1 MEICIIY
8 GLSNFSEWGD
18 APALGTGDPDSRE
31 EREEA
36 MSNTKILAFV
46 CNWCSYGGADN
57 AGGMRLEYPAGVRLV
72 RVMCSGRVE
81 PQMVLE
87 AFRGGAD
94 GVMVLGCHPGDCH
107 YKEGNLNAQKRMLL
121 LHAMLD
127 QYGIDR
133 RRFRLD
139 WVSASEG
146 QRFVEVVTEM
156 HDRVQG
162 LGPLALPER
171 DARLRP
177 AKEVAV

>member
-1 MEICIIY
+1 
-8 GLSNFSEWGD
+8 
-18 APALGTGDPDSRE
+18 
-31 EREEA
+31 
-36 MSNTKILAFV
+36 
-46 CNWCSYGGADN
+46 
-57 AGGMRLEYPAGVRLV
+57 
-72 RVMCSGRVE
+72 
-81 PQMVLE
+81 
-87 AFRGGAD
+87 
-94 GVMVLGCHPGDCH
+94 
-107 YKEGNLNAQKRMLL
+107 
-121 LHAMLD
+121 MLD